1 VLLLFLS
8 QRLMT
13 VSGPYIHE
21 PALPSCD
28 KSSSSPHKRRRLSED
43 ADGEGVPSG
52 SVEDIL
58 WRICGGFDEVSLMR
72 TIKGTSLVQFTAFDL
87 AYLLD
92 WFVNIKLG
100 LSFFI
105 KFLIDWGL

>member
-1 VLLLFLS
+1 
-8 QRLMT
+8 
-13 VSGPYIHE
+13 
-21 PALPSCD
+21 
-28 KSSSSPHKRRRLSED
+28 
-43 ADGEGVPSG
+43 
-52 SVEDIL
+52 
-58 WRICGGFDEVSLMR
+58 MR